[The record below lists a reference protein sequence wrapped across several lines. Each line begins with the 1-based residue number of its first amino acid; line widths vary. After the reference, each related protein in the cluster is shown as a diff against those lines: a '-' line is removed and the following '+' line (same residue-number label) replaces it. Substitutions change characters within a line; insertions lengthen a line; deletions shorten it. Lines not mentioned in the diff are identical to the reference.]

1 MEAVGRD
8 EIKNSNMQ
16 EVTTKEIYKLRM
28 SSPLTP
34 PKIEHKFPLINFPGL
49 VYPRMNHEVLEA
61 KQKDVMFAI
70 VHGIYKNRDRLF
82 QQHRADDPL
91 CAYQACKNLNLV
103 QTVEHIFCSC
113 FRVRTAWLWLR

>member
-70 VHGIYKNRDRLF
+70 VHGIYR
-82 QQHRADDPL
+82 
-91 CAYQACKNLNLV
+91 
-103 QTVEHIFCSC
+103 
-113 FRVRTAWLWLR
+113 